1 MKDIRYWNP
10 ELELGQVVETKFIF
24 NITGAKAV
32 KSLTG
37 NAVVYT
43 AADAIAAQST
53 IDTFLGTPTGTTSE
67 FNYLAFDATSMG
79 TAALAFICNMNGQVD
94 KLVAVRASV
103 NSGTAGVTQAVKMLQ
118 PTAAGLTNT
127 SLSTQFAKGA
137 NGNVAGRIVVTNLD
151 GFTSG
156 TVTLTLF
163 WRSK

>member
-10 ELELGQVVETKFIF
+10 ELEMGQVVETKFIF

-79 TAALAFICNMNGQVD
+79 TAALAFICNMNGQVG
-94 KLVAVRASV
+94 KLVCVRASV
-103 NSGTAGVTQAVKMLQ
+103 NSGTAGVTQAVKCLV
-118 PTAAGLTNT
+118 PASALTNT
-127 SLSTQFAKGA
+127 SLSTQFALGA
-137 NGNVAGRIVVTNLD
+137 NGNVAGRIVVTGLD

-156 TVTLTLF
+156 TVALTLF